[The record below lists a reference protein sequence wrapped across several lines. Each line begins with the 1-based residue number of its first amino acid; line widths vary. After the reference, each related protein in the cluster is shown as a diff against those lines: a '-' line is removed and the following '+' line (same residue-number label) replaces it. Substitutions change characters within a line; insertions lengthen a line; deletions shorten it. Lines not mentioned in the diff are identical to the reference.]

1 MTIMIQLDRTPTDED
16 VPLTGART
24 TSTHVGGWR
33 VPPSPFREALIS
45 AFRHE
50 PDWALEASLWDDLS
64 TRLADE
70 GFAAA
75 SEAWDESE
83 AR

>member
-1 MTIMIQLDRTPTDED
+1 MTITIQLDDTRISED
-16 VPLTGART
+16 VSLTGAHT

-33 VPPSPFREALIS
+33 VPPSPFREALIA

-50 PDWALEASLWDDLS
+50 PDWALEASLWNDVS
-64 TRLADE
+64 TQLADE

-75 SEAWDESE
+75 SEAWDESGD
-83 AR
+83 R